1 MLDQPFP
8 ALAELGRFRR
18 CIVWSAATGERAEV
32 ASCGRDRFTC
42 GREFLELSQ
51 ELRDSVCYL
60 GCGSVAL
67 ADAARELSLGFVHP
81 LEVGERFALLDES
94 LLELVD
100 RALGDR
106 DVARR
111 LGFTAFQVCDCLVPL
126 TQARVRALELLLERG
141 QGRA

>member
-1 MLDQPFP
+1 MPFQQCGASLGRQGTQMSGKVVDCGAEWTTCCCFDEVVLEFGAELVTDVLDQPFP

-81 LEVGERFALLDES
+81 LEVGERFA
-94 LLELVD
+94 
-100 RALGDR
+100 
-106 DVARR
+106 
-111 LGFTAFQVCDCLVPL
+111 
-126 TQARVRALELLLERG
+126 
-141 QGRA
+141 